1 MKKTYM
7 LPALQVLRLN
17 THQFI
22 AASITKNGDNA
33 EVVLD
38 DEEYNES
45 FNSRRNVNVWEEE
58 EKED

>member
-22 AASITKNGDNA
+22 AASITKNDDNA

-58 EKED
+58 EK